1 MEQIHGLLVVKL
13 LLLLAAAN
21 GTPVLT
27 RWFVKDWANASLDGG
42 RRLADGRPLFGPSKT
57 IRGLVCAIAATA
69 LVAPLLGFPA
79 IVGLAVGA
87 AAMLGDLISSFVK
100 RRLGLPSSAMALG
113 LDQIPESLLPL
124 IVLWPILTLT
134 LADIVLILV
143 AFFGGELLLSRLLY
157 RLRIRDRPY

>member
-1 MEQIHGLLVVKL
+1 MGHIHGLLVVKL

-27 RWFVKDWANASLDGG
+27 RWIVKDWANASLDGG

-69 LVAPLLGFPA
+69 LVAPLLDFPA
-79 IVGLAVGA
+79 TTGLAVGA

-134 LADIVLILV
+134 LADAAVIL
-143 AFFGGELLLSRLLY
+143 AIFFGGELLLSRLLY